1 MHISHPG
8 REVCKRGLGIAGRM
22 KGTLPNTGTFGPRQ
36 ESNLLI
42 PYSIN
47 LAQGAVMPS
56 VGKTTTQ
63 GGVRQSQWWGD
74 GGGGAS
80 ASSASG

>member
-1 MHISHPG
+1 
-8 REVCKRGLGIAGRM
+8 M
-22 KGTLPNTGTFGPRQ
+22 KGTLPNTGTFGHRQ

-56 VGKTTTQ
+56 VGKITTQ
-63 GGVRQSQWWGD
+63 GGVRHSQWWGY
-74 GGGGAS
+74 GGGAS